1 VSTEWYGDTPIMSRE
16 AMSYPDGAC
25 RQQRLPHGL
34 SMMLGH
40 GIALKGCATR
50 PGTPASALDRD
61 AVAKQVAFIPLWQN
75 GHRQQNS
82 D

>member
-16 AMSYPDGAC
+16 AMSYPDGAR

-34 SMMLGH
+34 SMMLGR
-40 GIALKGCATR
+40 GVALKGCATR
-50 PGTPASALDRD
+50 PGKPASALDRD
-61 AVAKQVAFIPLWQN
+61 AAAKQVAVIPLWQN

>member
-1 VSTEWYGDTPIMSRE
+1 MRAIAARFHRNAPN
-16 AMSYPDGAC
+16 PDLALKLSSC

-40 GIALKGCATR
+40 SVALKGCATR
-50 PGTPASALDRD
+50 PGKPASALDRD
-61 AVAKQVAFIPLWQN
+61 AVAKQMAVMPLWQN
-75 GHRQQNS
+75 GHPRQNS